1 MRQYQAFIM
10 MGLMAVI
17 AGVLVYSQFGGKSD
31 AEAEDTTPITVPE
44 KQ

>member
-10 MGLMAVI
+10 MGLLAVI
-17 AGVLVYSQFGGKSD
+17 AGVLVYSKFGGKS
-31 AEAEDTTPITVPE
+31 EAEPVDTTPVTVPE